1 MSFTSYVDYQKIM
14 PKPFLDPEN
23 GTIPGNLLRV
33 KFRARLNDRTDQCTP
48 SPLKWITM
56 NNALPES
63 DSKNK
68 IAHLSLS
75 EALDRYE
82 QEISSLKK
90 GYRQER
96 KRIRAWKSHPL
107 ASSPISSIRRSDIA
121 IYRNERIKAG
131 LSSNTIRLDL
141 AVLSHLYEIA
151 RLEWGMESLQN
162 PVKAIRLPP
171 VPEGRDRRLEP
182 GELEKILSACSDEMS
197 QIVRFA
203 IETAMRRGEILSM
216 NWENVYLEK
225 RVVLLP
231 ETKNGK
237 SRAVPLSLEATS
249 ILGKRSRKS
258 LEKNGKVWS
267 LNPDVVSRN
276 FAQACRKAE
285 ISDLRFH
292 DLRHEATSRLFE
304 KGLTVMQVA
313 TITGHKTLQML
324 NRYTHLRAEDLVRLL
339 DH

>member
-1 MSFTSYVDYQKIM
+1 MGLST
-14 PKPFLDPEN
+14 
-23 GTIPGNLLRV
+23 GNLLRV
-33 KFRARLNDRTDQCTP
+33 EFRAGLTRLTNAPP
-48 SPLKWITM
+48 SPSKWITM
-56 NNALPES
+56 DNSSPES
-63 DSKNK
+63 DAKEIIST
-68 IAHLSLS
+68 LSLS

-82 QEISSLKK
+82 QEVSSLKK

-96 KRIRAWKSHPL
+96 KRIRAWRSHPL
-107 ASSPISSIRRSDIA
+107 ALRSLSSIRRSDIA
-121 IYRNERIKAG
+121 TFRNSRIKAG

-151 RLEWGMESLQN
+151 RLEWGLESLQN

-182 GELEKILSACSDEMS
+182 GELEKILSNCSNEMS
-197 QIVRFA
+197 QIIRFA
-203 IETAMRRGEILSM
+203 IETAMRRGELLSM
-216 NWENVYLEK
+216 SWENVHLDK
-225 RVVLLP
+225 RIVLLP

-237 SRAVPLSLEATS
+237 KRSVPLSLEATS
-249 ILGKRSRKS
+249 ILGERPHKLLDGK
-258 LEKNGKVWS
+258 GKVWS
-267 LNPDVVSRN
+267 LTPDAVSSK

-285 ISDLRFH
+285 LSDIRFH

-324 NRYTHLRAEDLVRLL
+324 NRYTHLRAEDLVRIL
-339 DH
+339 DR

>member
-1 MSFTSYVDYQKIM
+1 MTGLTNA
-14 PKPFLDPEN
+14 P
-23 GTIPGNLLRV
+23 
-33 KFRARLNDRTDQCTP
+33 P
-48 SPLKWITM
+48 SPSKWITM
-56 NNALPES
+56 DNAPPES
-63 DSKNK
+63 DAKDIISP
-68 IAHLSLS
+68 LSLS
-75 EALDRYE
+75 DALDRYE

-107 ASSPISSIRRSDIA
+107 SSLSLASIRRSDIA
-121 IYRNERIKAG
+121 TFRNDRIKAG
-131 LSSNTIRLDL
+131 LSSNTVRLDL

-162 PVKAIRLPP
+162 PVKSIRLPP

-182 GELEKILSACSDEMS
+182 GELEKLLNVCSDEMA

-216 NWENVYLEK
+216 DWENVHLEK

-237 SRAVPLSLEATS
+237 RRAVPLSLEATS
-249 ILGKRSRKS
+249 ILGKRSHKP

-267 LNPDVVSRN
+267 FNPDVVSRN

-285 ISDLRFH
+285 LSGLRFH

-339 DH
+339 DC